1 MADVYNGEIHREKE
15 GIKMKI
21 ILASQSPRRKE
32 LMDLLKI
39 KYEIIPSKV
48 EETLEEGLPIIEQSK
63 RLAYIK
69 AKEIFNKTEG
79 DRIIIGSDTMVIKD
93 GRIYGKPKDEQDAI
107 NIIQELNNSSH
118 QVITSLCVI
127 IQDNGQFKQYLDYD
141 IAEVYLND
149 MTQDE
154 IERWVKEGKV
164 LDKAGA
170 YAIQSEFCVHVNKI
184 EGNYTTVIGLPMHK
198 LYSSIKEYV

>member
-1 MADVYNGEIHREKE
+1 
-15 GIKMKI
+15 MKV

-32 LMDLLKI
+32 LLDLLKI

-48 EETLEEGLPIIEQSK
+48 DETLEEGLSIIEQSK

-79 DRIIIGSDTMVIKD
+79 DRIIIGCDTMVMKD
-93 GRIYGKPKDEQDAI
+93 DKIYEKPKDKQDAI
-107 NIIQELNNSSH
+107 NMIKQLNNSSH

-141 IAEVYLND
+141 IAKVYLND

-154 IERWVKEGKV
+154 IERWVKEGKP
-164 LDKAGA
+164 LDKAGG
-170 YAIQSEFCVHVNKI
+170 YAIQSEFCVYVNKI
-184 EGNYTTVIGLPMHK
+184 EGNYTTIVGLPMHK
-198 LYSSIKEYV
+198 LYSAIKEYISL

>member
-1 MADVYNGEIHREKE
+1 
-15 GIKMKI
+15 MKV

-32 LMDLLKI
+32 LLDLLKI

-48 EETLEEGLPIIEQSK
+48 DETLEEGLSIIEQSK

-79 DRIIIGSDTMVIKD
+79 DRIIIGCDTMVMKD
-93 GRIYGKPKDEQDAI
+93 DKIYEKPKDKQDAI
-107 NIIQELNNSSH
+107 NMIKQLNNSSH

-141 IAEVYLND
+141 IAKVYLND

-154 IERWVKEGKV
+154 IERWVKEGKP
-164 LDKAGA
+164 LDKAGG
-170 YAIQSEFCVHVNKI
+170 YAIQSEFCVYVNKI
-184 EGNYTTVIGLPMHK
+184 EGNYTTIVGLPMYK
-198 LYSSIKEYV
+198 LYSAIKEYISL